1 MSDVRCQ
8 MSDVRCQMSDVRC
21 QMSDVRCQKKRNFD
35 LLSCQVS
42 DLIIFAFSAAGFII
56 PLAMMFSPKFELR
69 VTIISMIFI
78 LPASAMAIA
87 KLKNFPA
94 SVKNFLPT
102 ITVIVCLVFATSSIA
117 EFYLLNSEL
126 KEQEKYILQNREQ
139 EIIKVSTLKP
149 VPEIISKINGRDI
162 PLITHFGG
170 ITENVENCYNV
181 AVSKYCGVKKILA
194 EP

>member
-1 MSDVRCQ
+1 

-35 LLSCQVS
+35 LLSCQLS
-42 DLIIFAFSAAGFII
+42 DLMIFAFAVAGFII

-69 VTIISMIFI
+69 VTIVSMIFI
-78 LPASAMAIA
+78 LPAATMAIA

-94 SVKNFLPT
+94 NVRNFLPT
-102 ITVIVCLVFATSSIA
+102 VAVIVCLIFATSGIF

-139 EIIKVSTLKP
+139 EIIKISPVKP
-149 VPEIISKINGRDI
+149 VPVIISKINGRDI

-170 ITENVENCYNV
+170 VTENVENYYNV
-181 AVSKYCGVKKILA
+181 AVSRYCNAKKIVSV
-194 EP
+194 P